1 MTNGWIDIK
10 NTDMMLIM
18 GGNPAENHP
27 CGFKWPIEAK
37 LRRNAKM
44 IVVDPRFTRT
54 AATAD
59 LFLQIRAG
67 TDIAFLGGLVNYAIA
82 QNRIAWGYVKHY
94 TNAAFVVKDGFKLP
108 EDGLFSGF
116 DAGGQTYDKATW
128 NYEAGGNVGPKT
140 EAAAGAGSSGSSST
154 VAGGRTSSETN
165 SAQHRAGQ
173 ESAKSFEQ
181 KSPRVASRPSTPGG
195 KGQSAAGGE
204 MNSQQGGGHQ
214 AAGGV
219 GAAGQGGTKPP
230 PSLPPNTAY
239 DLSLQ
244 HERCVFQLL
253 KKQYSRY
260 TPEMVERITGIP
272 RDQFLQAADLFT
284 SVRKDGDMTKAAT
297 IIYAVGWTQHTSGT
311 QIIRTA
317 AILQLLLGNV
327 GRAGGGVNALRGH
340 SNIQGATDM
349 GGVFDIFPGYLKIPA
364 PTDTDLATFLQRT
377 TPTIS
382 KPTEWDSY
390 NYWSNTPKFMVSF
403 LKALYGDVAKK
414 ENDFAFHYLPKIDRK
429 YSWTE
434 LWDYMYQ
441 GKIKGLFAFG
451 MNGVMIGPNSRKNI
465 AALKKADWLVV
476 CELYPDETS
485 EFWRAPG
492 TTKDEMAQINTTV
505 YRLPGAGFAEKDGTF
520 VNSARW
526 LQWKYVAL
534 PPPGQAR
541 VDQEILARI
550 FLQVRELYKAEGGK
564 FPDPI
569 LHLSWAY
576 TTPEN
581 PSLAEVAREINGR
594 ALADLTDEKQPGV
607 TIKAGQQLPGFAW
620 LRDDGTTMCGNWLYS
635 GSWTEAGAQM
645 QRRGTDDPSGL
656 GVYPNW
662 AWSWPANRRVMYNRA
677 SCDPAGKPWDAERRQ
692 VWWNEVQQKWVG
704 NDVPDFK
711 VDSNPQD
718 HMGPFIMN
726 PEGVGRIFAPLAAFA
741 DGPFP
746 EHYEPVESPIAN
758 PLHPNQSNNPVAKTY
773 KSDMDKYGTPAEG
786 FNVVCTTYRLTE
798 HYHYWTK
805 NNPMNV
811 QLVPEP
817 FVEIPAQLADEMG
830 LTGGEKV
837 KVSSARGV
845 YVAKAMVTKR
855 IKPMMIDGQK
865 TYQIGVP
872 IHWGYRGI
880 AEDEGKTSLDPAN
893 QLSPAAID
901 PNAYTPEFKG
911 FLVKIERA

>member
-27 CGFKWPIEAK
+27 CGFKWPVEAK
-37 LRRNAKM
+37 KTRNAKM

-54 AATAD
+54 AAVAD

-67 TDIAFLGGLVNYAIA
+67 TDIAFLGGLVNYAI
-82 QNRIAWGYVKHY
+82 QNNRIAKDYLINY
-94 TNAAFVVKDGFKLP
+94 TNAAFIVKDGFKLP

-116 DAGGQTYDKATW
+116 DAAGATYDKATW
-128 NYEAGGNVGPKT
+128 NYEEGGKIEGGSAT
-140 EAAAGAGSSGSSST
+140 AA
-154 VAGGRTSSETN
+154 
-165 SAQHRAGQ
+165 
-173 ESAKSFEQ
+173 
-181 KSPRVASRPSTPGG
+181 VASKPNS
-195 KGQSAAGGE
+195 QSAAKTPPQSSPGKSGGKE
-204 MNSQQGGGHQ
+204 SEEGGSGGGHQ
-214 AAGGV
+214 AAGGP
-219 GAAGQGGTKPP
+219 GASGQAGPKPP
-230 PSLPPNTAY
+230 PMLPPNVAY

-244 HERCVFQLL
+244 HPRSVFQLL
-253 KKQYSRY
+253 KQQYSRY

-272 RDQFLQAADLFT
+272 KDQFLKAAELFT
-284 SVRKDGDMTKAAT
+284 SVRKDGNMKKAAT

-317 AILQLLLGNV
+317 AILQLILGNV

-349 GGVFDIFPGYLKIPA
+349 GGVFDIFPGYLKIPQ
-364 PTDTDLATFLQRT
+364 PSDTDLASFLKRT
-377 TPTIS
+377 TPTAS

-390 NYWSNTPKFMVSF
+390 NYWSNTPKFMASF
-403 LKALYGDVAKK
+403 LKALYGDSATK
-414 ENDFAFHYLPKIDRK
+414 ENDFNYHYLPKIDRK
-429 YSWTE
+429 FSWTE
-434 LWDYMYQ
+434 MWDEMYS
-441 GKIKGLFAFG
+441 GKVKGLFAFG
-451 MNGVMIGPNSRKNI
+451 MNGVAIGPNSRKNI
-465 AALKKADWLVV
+465 AALKKADFLVV
-476 CELYPDETS
+476 CEIYPEETA
-485 EFWRAPG
+485 EFWQSPG
-492 TTKDEMAQINTTV
+492 ITKDDMKQINTTV

-526 LQWKYVAL
+526 LQWKYVAV
-534 PPPGQAR
+534 PPPGEAR

-550 FLQVRELYKAEGGK
+550 FLKVRELYQKEGGK

-569 LHLSWAY
+569 LNLTWPY
-576 TTPEN
+576 TTPLN
-581 PSLAEVAREINGR
+581 PSLAEVAKEINGK
-594 ALADLTDEKQPGV
+594 ALSDLTDPTQPGV

-620 LRDDGTTMCGNWLYS
+620 LRDDGTTACGNWLYS
-635 GSWTEAGAQM
+635 GSWTEAGPMM
-645 QRRGTDDPSGL
+645 QRRGTEDPSGL
-656 GVYPNW
+656 GIYQNW

-677 SCDPAGKPWDAERRQ
+677 SCDASGKPWDAERRQ
-692 VWWNEVQQKWVG
+692 VWWSEAQQKWLG

-711 VDSNPQD
+711 VDSNPTD

-746 EHYEPVESPIAN
+746 EHYEPVESPVAN
-758 PLHPNQSNNPVAKTY
+758 PLHPQQSINPVAKKF
-773 KSDMDKYGTPAEG
+773 KSDMDKLGTADE
-786 FNVVCTTYRLTE
+786 FNIVCTTYRLTE

-817 FVEIPAQLADEMG
+817 FVEVPAQLADEMG
-830 LTGGEKV
+830 IHGGEKV
-837 KVSSARGV
+837 KVTSARGI
-845 YVAKAMVTKR
+845 YIAKAMVTKR
-855 IKPMMIDGQK
+855 IKPMMIDGKK
-865 TYQIGVP
+865 TYQIGIP

-880 AEDEGKTSLDPAN
+880 AEDEGKTALTPAN

-911 FLVKIERA
+911 FLVKIEKV

>member
-10 NTDMMLIM
+10 NTDMMLLM
-18 GGNPAENHP
+18 GGNPAECHP

-37 LRRNAKM
+37 LKRNAKM

-54 AATAD
+54 ASTAD

-67 TDIAFLGGLVNYAIA
+67 TDIAFLGGVVNYAI
-82 QNRIAWGYVKHY
+82 QNNRIAKDYLINY
-94 TNAAFVVKDGFKLP
+94 TNAAFVVKEGFKLP

-116 DAGGQTYDKATW
+116 DAAGQTYEKSTW
-128 NYEAGGNVGPKT
+128 NYEAGGNLGPSSAT
-140 EAAAGAGSSGSSST
+140 GAVAGSAAQSASDK
-154 VAGGRTSSETN
+154 SEVSNETT
-165 SAQHRAGQ
+165 RDF
-173 ESAKSFEQ
+173 ES
-181 KSPRVASRPSTPGG
+181 KSPQVTSKPSTPP
-195 KGQSAAGGE
+195 QGGE
-204 MNSQQGGGHQ
+204 ATGGGHQ
-214 AAGGV
+214 AAGPV
-219 GAAGQGGTKPP
+219 GAAAQGGAKPP
-230 PSLPPNTAY
+230 PTLPANVAY

-244 HERCVFQLL
+244 HPRSVFQLL
-253 KKQYSRY
+253 KQQYSRY
-260 TPEMVERITGIP
+260 TPEIVERITGIP
-272 RDQFLQAADLFT
+272 QDQFIKAADLFT
-284 SVRKDGDMTKAAT
+284 SIRKDGDMKKAAT
-297 IIYAVGWTQHTSGT
+297 IIYAVGWTQHTNGT

-317 AILQLLLGNV
+317 AILQLILGNV

-364 PTDTDLATFLQRT
+364 PSDIDLATYLQRT
-377 TPTIS
+377 TPTAS
-382 KPTEWDSY
+382 KPAEWDSF
-390 NYWSNTPKFMVSF
+390 NYWSNTPKFTVSF
-403 LKALYGDVAKK
+403 LKALYGDSAKK
-414 ENDFAFHYLPKIDRK
+414 ENDFNYQYLPKIDRK
-429 YSWTE
+429 FSWTE
-434 LWDYMYQ
+434 MWDEMYS
-441 GKIKGLFAFG
+441 GKVKGLIAFG
-451 MNGVMIGPNSRKNI
+451 MNGVAIGPNSHKNI
-465 AALKKADWLVV
+465 EALKKADWLVV
-476 CELYPDETS
+476 CELFPEETAG
-485 EFWRAPG
+485 FWTSPG
-492 TTKDEMAQINTTV
+492 ITKDEMSKINTTV

-526 LQWKYVAL
+526 LQWKYAAV
-534 PPPGQAR
+534 PPPGEAK
-541 VDQEILARI
+541 VDQEVLARI
-550 FLQVRELYKAEGGK
+550 FLKVRELYQKEGGK

-569 LHLSWAY
+569 LNLTWPY
-576 TTPEN
+576 TTPQN
-581 PSLAEVAREINGR
+581 PSLAEVAKEISGK
-594 ALADLTDEKQPGV
+594 AVADLTDPAQPGV
-607 TIKAGQQLPGFAW
+607 TIKAGQQVPGFAW
-620 LRDDGTTMCGNWLYS
+620 LRDDGTTACGNWLYS

-656 GVYPNW
+656 GIYPNW
-662 AWSWPANRRVMYNRA
+662 GWSWPANRRVMYNRA
-677 SCDPAGKPWDAERRQ
+677 SCDLSGKPWDPERGQ
-692 VWWNEVQQKWVG
+692 VWWSEAQQRWVG

-711 VDSNPQD
+711 ADSKPSD

-726 PEGVGRIFAPLAAFA
+726 PEGVGRIFGPLAAFA

-758 PLHPNQSNNPVAKTY
+758 PLHPNQSKNPVARIFH
-773 KSDMDKYGTPAEG
+773 SDLDKYGTPDQG

-830 LTGGEKV
+830 ISGGERV
-837 KVSSARGV
+837 KVSSARGQ
-845 YVAKAMVTKR
+845 YIAKAMVTKR
-855 IKPMMIDGQK
+855 IKPMMIDGKK

-880 AEDEGKTSLDPAN
+880 AEDEGKTALNPAN

-911 FLVKIERA
+911 FLVKLEKA